1 MKNKGKYS
9 IISSETLKIIERNE
23 MMTTPL
29 LENDTIEL
37 NSKQVRNT
45 AIEVIKSQFDMQ
57 INGYKYTQNEIWD
70 TLLYAS
76 ASNKTIRYTCMK
88 LENAPSCNLLYT
100 YMKDKIL
107 KDLSLDEIE
116 KRCNAMIVSTL
127 PTRLDNCQQKVAI
140 DLVLIPYYGD
150 EDTEDIRRSQA
161 KKSTTKFFCYA
172 SAYLIKKNKRVTLCF
187 IFVRPSDTLFDV
199 LKKILTMVSNLGIQI
214 KRLYLDREF
223 ARTDIIKYLKE
234 QSYVSVIPI
243 PKKGKEL
250 KSLLKRKE
258 KLKTSY
264 TMNSQ
269 KYGSVTFPLWIACRY
284 SKGKHGKHGVVML
297 PYAVIGECESGVL
310 EISNE
315 YKWRFGIESS
325 YRLMNQARARTS
337 SDNSSLRLLLVGI
350 AFTLVNIWVYLK
362 WFALLTSRMRGTDFD
377 ENQFPLALFCDF
389 LCEEI
394 KKTYGFVLSIK
405 L

>member
-1 MKNKGKYS
+1 
-9 IISSETLKIIERNE
+9 

-45 AIEVIKSQFDMQ
+45 AIEVIMSQFDMQ
-57 INGYKYTQNEIWD
+57 INGYKYTQNEIWN

-88 LENAPSCNLLYT
+88 LEDVPSCSLLYT
-100 YMKDKIL
+100 YMKDKAL
-107 KDLSLDEIE
+107 KDLSLGEIE
-116 KRCNAMIVSTL
+116 KRCNDMIISTL
-127 PTRLDNCQQKVAI
+127 PPRLDEHPQKVAI
-140 DLVLIPYYGD
+140 DLVLIPFYGD

-187 IFVRPSDTLFDV
+187 TFVRPSDTLFDV
-199 LKKILTMVSNLGIQI
+199 LVKVLTMVSNLGIQI

-223 ARTDIIKYLKE
+223 ARTDIITYLKE
-234 QSYVSVIPI
+234 QPYVSVLPI
-243 PKKGKEL
+243 PKKGNEL
-250 KSLLKRKE
+250 KSLLKKKK

-264 TMNSQ
+264 TMNSP
-269 KYGSVTFPLWIACRY
+269 KYGSVTFPLWIACCY
-284 SKGKHGKHGVVML
+284 SKGKHGKHGVVVL
-297 PYAVIGECESGVL
+297 PYAVIGDCKSNVH
-310 EISNE
+310 EISKE
-315 YKWRFGIESS
+315 YEHRFGIESS

-337 SDNSSLRLLLVGI
+337 SSDSSFRLLLVGI

-394 KKTYGFVLSIK
+394 KSIYGFISSIK

>member
-1 MKNKGKYS
+1 
-9 IISSETLKIIERNE
+9 
-23 MMTTPL
+23 MTTSL

-37 NSKQVRNT
+37 NSKQVRNI
-45 AIEVIKSQFDMQ
+45 AIEAVMSQFDMQ

-88 LENAPSCNLLYT
+88 LENAPSCSLLYT
-100 YMKDKIL
+100 YLKDKAL

-116 KRCNAMIVSTL
+116 KRCNDMIISTL
-127 PTRLDNCQQKVAI
+127 PPRLDTRPQKVAI

-187 IFVRPSDTLFDV
+187 TFVLPSDTLFDV
-199 LKKILTMVSNLGIQI
+199 LVKVLSMVSNLGIQI

-223 ARTDIIKYLKE
+223 ARTDIITYLKG
-234 QSYVSVIPI
+234 QSYVSVVPI
-243 PKKGKEL
+243 PKKGNEL
-250 KSLLKRKE
+250 KFLLKQKE
-258 KLKTSY
+258 SYKTSY
-264 TMNSQ
+264 TMNSV

-284 SKGKHGKHGVVML
+284 SKGKHNKHGVVML
-297 PYAVIGECESGVL
+297 PYAVIGDCKSNVL

-315 YKWRFGIESS
+315 YEHRFGIESS

-337 SDNSSLRLLLVGI
+337 SSDSSFRLLLVGI
-350 AFTLVNIWVYLK
+350 AFTLVNLWVYLK

-377 ENQFPLALFCDF
+377 DNQFPLALFCDF

-394 KKTYGFVLSIK
+394 KKTYGFGLAIK

>member
-1 MKNKGKYS
+1 
-9 IISSETLKIIERNE
+9 
-23 MMTTPL
+23 MTTPL

-45 AIEVIKSQFDMQ
+45 AIEVVMNQFDMQ

-76 ASNKTIRYTCMK
+76 ASNKTINYTCMK
-88 LENAPSCNLLYT
+88 LENAPSCSLLYT
-100 YMKDKIL
+100 YLNGKVL
-107 KDLSLDEIE
+107 KDFSLDDIE
-116 KRCNAMIVSTL
+116 KRCNDMIISTL
-127 PTRLDNCQQKVAI
+127 PPRLDSRPQKVAI

-150 EDTEDIRRSQA
+150 EETKDIRRSQA

-187 IFVRPSDTLFDV
+187 TFVRPSDSLFDV
-199 LKKILTMVSNLGIQI
+199 LVKVLTMVSNIGIQI

-223 ARTDIIKYLKE
+223 ARTDIITYLKE
-234 QSYVSVIPI
+234 QPYVSVLPI
-243 PKKGKEL
+243 PKKGNEI

-264 TMNSQ
+264 TMNSV
-269 KYGSVTFPLWIACRY
+269 KYGCVTFPLWIACRY
-284 SKGKHGKHGVVML
+284 SKGKHGKHGTVML
-297 PYAVIGECESGVL
+297 PYAVIGDCISEVL

-315 YKWRFGIESS
+315 YEHRFGIESS

-337 SDNSSLRLLLVGI
+337 STDSSFRLLLVGI
-350 AFTLVNIWVYLK
+350 AFTLVNLWVYLK

-394 KKTYGFVLSIK
+394 KKIYGFVSSIK

>member
-1 MKNKGKYS
+1 
-9 IISSETLKIIERNE
+9 
-23 MMTTPL
+23 MMNTSL

-37 NSKQVRNT
+37 NSKQVRNS
-45 AIEVIKSQFDMQ
+45 AVEVVMSQFDMQ

-88 LENAPSCNLLYT
+88 LENVPSCNLLYT
-100 YMKDKIL
+100 YMKDKAL

-116 KRCNAMIVSTL
+116 KRCNGMIVSTL
-127 PTRLDNCQQKVAI
+127 PSRLDNCQQKVAI

-187 IFVRPSDTLFDV
+187 TFVKPSDTLFDV
-199 LKKILTMVSNLGIQI
+199 VKKVLTMVFNLGIQI

-223 ARTDIIKYLKE
+223 ARTDIITYLKE
-234 QSYVSVIPI
+234 QPYVSVLPI
-243 PKKGKEL
+243 PKKGNEL

-264 TMNSQ
+264 TMNSV

-284 SKGKHGKHGVVML
+284 SKGKHGKHGVVVL
-297 PYAVIGECESGVL
+297 PYAVIGDCKSNVL
-310 EISNE
+310 EISDE
-315 YKWRFGIESS
+315 YEHRFGIESS

-337 SDNSSLRLLLVGI
+337 SSDSSFRLLLVGI
-350 AFTLVNIWVYLK
+350 AFTLVNLWVYLK
-362 WFALLTSRMRGTDFD
+362 WFALLTSRMRETDFD

-394 KKTYGFVLSIK
+394 KNTYGFILSIK

>member
-1 MKNKGKYS
+1 
-9 IISSETLKIIERNE
+9 

-29 LENDTIEL
+29 LKNDTIEL

-45 AIEVIKSQFDMQ
+45 AIEMVMSQFDIQ

-76 ASNKTIRYTCMK
+76 ASNKSINYTCMK
-88 LENAPSCNLLYT
+88 LKDVPSCSLLYT
-100 YMKDKIL
+100 YIEDKAL
-107 KDLSLDEIE
+107 KDLSLHDIE
-116 KRCNAMIVSTL
+116 KRCNDMIFSTL
-127 PTRLDNCQQKVAI
+127 PPRLNSNPQKVAI

-150 EDTEDIRRSQA
+150 EETEDIRRSQA

-187 IFVRPSDTLFDV
+187 TFVRPSDSLFDV
-199 LKKILTMVSNLGIQI
+199 LVKVLSMVFELGIQI

-223 ARTDIIKYLKE
+223 ARTDIISYLKE
-234 QSYVSVIPI
+234 QPYVSVLPI
-243 PKKGKEL
+243 PKKGNEI

-264 TMNSQ
+264 TMNSV
-269 KYGSVTFPLWIACRY
+269 KYGFVTFPLWIACRY

-297 PYAVIGECESGVL
+297 PYAVIGDCKSDVL

-315 YKWRFGIESS
+315 YEHRFGIESS

-337 SDNSSLRLLLVGI
+337 STDSSFRLLLVGI

-389 LCEEI
+389 LIEEI
-394 KKTYGFVLSIK
+394 KSIYGFVSSIK

>member
-1 MKNKGKYS
+1 
-9 IISSETLKIIERNE
+9 
-23 MMTTPL
+23 
-29 LENDTIEL
+29 
-37 NSKQVRNT
+37 
-45 AIEVIKSQFDMQ
+45 
-57 INGYKYTQNEIWD
+57 
-70 TLLYAS
+70 
-76 ASNKTIRYTCMK
+76 
-88 LENAPSCNLLYT
+88 
-100 YMKDKIL
+100 MKDKAL

-116 KRCNAMIVSTL
+116 KRCNGMIVSTL
-127 PTRLDNCQQKVAI
+127 PSRLDNCQQKVAI
-140 DLVLIPYYGD
+140 DLVLIPFYGD
-150 EDTEDIRRSQA
+150 EDTQDIRRSQA

-223 ARTDIIKYLKE
+223 ARTDIITYLTE
-234 QSYVSVIPI
+234 QPYVSVLPI

-297 PYAVIGECESGVL
+297 PYAVIGECKSGVL

-315 YKWRFGIESS
+315 YEWRFGIESS

-337 SDNSSLRLLLVGI
+337 SDNSSFRLLLVGI

>member
-1 MKNKGKYS
+1 MS
-9 IISSETLKIIERNE
+9 ERNE

-29 LENDTIEL
+29 LKNDTIEL
-37 NSKQVRNT
+37 NSKQVRNS
-45 AIEVIKSQFDMQ
+45 AIEVVMSKFEMQ
-57 INGYKYTQNEIWD
+57 INGYRYTQNEIWD

-76 ASNKTIRYTCMK
+76 ASNKTIRYTCMNLK
-88 LENAPSCNLLYT
+88 NAPSYNLLYT
-100 YMKDKIL
+100 YLKDKVL
-107 KDLSLDEIE
+107 KDLSLEDIE
-116 KRCNAMIVSTL
+116 KNCNDMIASTL
-127 PTRLDNCQQKVAI
+127 PPRLNDYPQKLAI
-140 DLVLIPYYGD
+140 DLVLIPFYGD
-150 EDTEDIRRSQA
+150 EETKDIRRSQA

-187 IFVRPSDTLFDV
+187 TFVRPSDTLFDV
-199 LKKILTMVSNLGIQI
+199 LVKVLSMVLYLGIQI

-223 ARTDIIKYLKE
+223 ARTDIITYLKE
-234 QSYVSVIPI
+234 QPYVSVLPI
-243 PKKGKEL
+243 PKKGDEL

-264 TMNSQ
+264 TMNSV
-269 KYGSVTFPLWIACRY
+269 KYGSVTFSLWIACRY

-297 PYAVIGECESGVL
+297 PYAVIGDCKSEVI

-315 YKWRFGIESS
+315 YEHRFGIESS
-325 YRLMNQARARTS
+325 YRLMNQVRARTS
-337 SDNSSLRLLLVGI
+337 SSDSSFRLLLVGI

-362 WFALLTSRMRGTDFD
+362 WFALLTSRMRGTDFA

-394 KKTYGFVLSIK
+394 KNTYGFLSSIK

>member
-1 MKNKGKYS
+1 
-9 IISSETLKIIERNE
+9 
-23 MMTTPL
+23 MTTPL

-37 NSKQVRNT
+37 NSKQVRNI

-70 TLLYAS
+70 TILYAS
-76 ASNKTIRYTCMK
+76 ASSKTIRYTCMK
-88 LENAPSCNLLYT
+88 LENAPSYNLLYT
-100 YMKDKIL
+100 YMKDKAL

-116 KRCNAMIVSTL
+116 KRCNGMIVSTL
-127 PTRLDNCQQKVAI
+127 PSRLDNCQQKVAI

-150 EDTEDIRRSQA
+150 EETKDIRRSQA

-187 IFVRPSDTLFDV
+187 TFVLPSDTLFDV
-199 LKKILTMVSNLGIQI
+199 LKRVLTMVSNLGIQI

-223 ARTDIIKYLKE
+223 ARTDIIKYLTE
-234 QSYVSVIPI
+234 QTYVSVLPI
-243 PKKGKEL
+243 PKKGNEL
-250 KSLLKRKE
+250 KSLLKRKGNH
-258 KLKTSY
+258 KTSY
-264 TMNSQ
+264 TMNSV

-284 SKGKHGKHGVVML
+284 SKGKHNKHGVVML
-297 PYAVIGECESGVL
+297 PYAVIGDCKSGVL

-337 SDNSSLRLLLVGI
+337 SDNSSFRLLLVGL

-377 ENQFPLALFCDF
+377 DNQFSLALFCDF

-394 KKTYGFVLSIK
+394 KKTYGFVLAIK

>member
-1 MKNKGKYS
+1 
-9 IISSETLKIIERNE
+9 
-23 MMTTPL
+23 
-29 LENDTIEL
+29 
-37 NSKQVRNT
+37 
-45 AIEVIKSQFDMQ
+45 
-57 INGYKYTQNEIWD
+57 
-70 TLLYAS
+70 
-76 ASNKTIRYTCMK
+76 MK

-100 YMKDKIL
+100 YLNDRVL
-107 KDLSLDEIE
+107 KNLALEEIE
-116 KRCNAMIVSTL
+116 KRCNDMIISTL
-127 PTRLDNCQQKVAI
+127 PPRLDSRHQKVAI
-140 DLVLIPYYGD
+140 DLVLIPFYGD
-150 EDTEDIRRSQA
+150 EETKDIRRSQA

-187 IFVRPSDTLFDV
+187 TFVRPSDTLSDV
-199 LKKILTMVSNLGIQI
+199 LKKVLSMVSNLGIQI

-223 ARTDIIKYLKE
+223 ARTDIIIYLTE
-234 QSYVSVIPI
+234 QPYISVIPI
-243 PKKGKEL
+243 PKKGNEL
-250 KSLLKRKE
+250 KSLLRRKE

-297 PYAVIGECESGVL
+297 PYAVIGDCKSEVL

-315 YKWRFGIESS
+315 YEHRFGIESS

-337 SDNSSLRLLLVGI
+337 SSNSSFRLLLVGI

-362 WFALLTSRMRGTDFD
+362 WFALLTSRMRGTDFND
-377 ENQFPLALFCDF
+377 NQFPLALFCDF

-394 KKTYGFVLSIK
+394 KSIYGFTLSIK

>member
-1 MKNKGKYS
+1 
-9 IISSETLKIIERNE
+9 
-23 MMTTPL
+23 MTTPL

-37 NSKQVRNT
+37 TSKQVRNS
-45 AIEVIKSQFDMQ
+45 AIEVIMSQFNMQ

-100 YMKDKIL
+100 YLNDRVL
-107 KDLSLDEIE
+107 KNLALEEIE
-116 KRCNAMIVSTL
+116 KRCNDMIISTL
-127 PTRLDNCQQKVAI
+127 PPRLDSRHQKVAI
-140 DLVLIPYYGD
+140 DLVLIPFYGD
-150 EDTEDIRRSQA
+150 EETKDIRRSQA

-187 IFVRPSDTLFDV
+187 TFVRPSDTLSDV
-199 LKKILTMVSNLGIQI
+199 LKKVLSMVSNLGIQI

-223 ARTDIIKYLKE
+223 ARTDIIIYLTE
-234 QSYVSVIPI
+234 QPYISVIPI
-243 PKKGKEL
+243 PKKGNEL
-250 KSLLKRKE
+250 KSLLRRKE
-258 KLKTSY
+258 SYKTSY

-297 PYAVIGECESGVL
+297 PYAVIGDCKSEVL

-315 YKWRFGIESS
+315 YEHRFGIESS

-337 SDNSSLRLLLVGI
+337 SSNSSFRLLLVGI

-362 WFALLTSRMRGTDFD
+362 WFALLTSRMRGTDFND
-377 ENQFPLALFCDF
+377 NQFPLALFCDF

-394 KKTYGFVLSIK
+394 KSIYGFTLSIK

>member
-1 MKNKGKYS
+1 
-9 IISSETLKIIERNE
+9 

-37 NSKQVRNT
+37 TSKQVRNS
-45 AIEVIKSQFDMQ
+45 AIEVIMSQFNMQ

-100 YMKDKIL
+100 YLNDRVL
-107 KDLSLDEIE
+107 KNLALEEIE
-116 KRCNAMIVSTL
+116 KRCNDMIISTL
-127 PTRLDNCQQKVAI
+127 PPRLDSRHQKVAI

-150 EDTEDIRRSQA
+150 EETKDIRRSQA

-187 IFVRPSDTLFDV
+187 TFVRPSDTLSDV
-199 LKKILTMVSNLGIQI
+199 LKKVLSMVSNLGIQI

-223 ARTDIIKYLKE
+223 ARTDIIIYLTE
-234 QSYVSVIPI
+234 QPYISVIPI
-243 PKKGKEL
+243 PKKGNEL
-250 KSLLKRKE
+250 KSLLRRKE
-258 KLKTSY
+258 SYKTSY

-297 PYAVIGECESGVL
+297 PYAVIGDCKSEVL

-315 YKWRFGIESS
+315 YEHRFGIESS

-337 SDNSSLRLLLVGI
+337 SSNSSFRLLLVGI

-362 WFALLTSRMRGTDFD
+362 WFALLTSRMRGTDFND
-377 ENQFPLALFCDF
+377 NQFPLALFCDF

-394 KKTYGFVLSIK
+394 KSIYGFTLSIK

>member
-1 MKNKGKYS
+1 
-9 IISSETLKIIERNE
+9 

-37 NSKQVRNT
+37 TSKQVRNS
-45 AIEVIKSQFDMQ
+45 AIEVIMSQFSMQ

-100 YMKDKIL
+100 YLNDRVL
-107 KDLSLDEIE
+107 KNLALEEIE
-116 KRCNAMIVSTL
+116 KRCNDMIISTL
-127 PTRLDNCQQKVAI
+127 PPRLDSRHQKVAI
-140 DLVLIPYYGD
+140 DLVLIPFYGD
-150 EDTEDIRRSQA
+150 EETKDIRRSQA

-187 IFVRPSDTLFDV
+187 TFVRPSDTLSDV
-199 LKKILTMVSNLGIQI
+199 LKKVLSMVSNLGIQI

-223 ARTDIIKYLKE
+223 ARTDIIIYLTE
-234 QSYVSVIPI
+234 QPYISVIPI
-243 PKKGKEL
+243 PKKGNEL
-250 KSLLKRKE
+250 KSLLRRKE
-258 KLKTSY
+258 SYKTSY

-297 PYAVIGECESGVL
+297 PYAVIGDCKSEVL

-315 YKWRFGIESS
+315 YEHRFGIESS

-337 SDNSSLRLLLVGI
+337 SSNSSFRLLLVGI

-362 WFALLTSRMRGTDFD
+362 WFALLTSRMRGTDFND
-377 ENQFPLALFCDF
+377 NQFPLALFCDF

-394 KKTYGFVLSIK
+394 KSIYGFTLSIK

>member
-1 MKNKGKYS
+1 
-9 IISSETLKIIERNE
+9 
-23 MMTTPL
+23 MTTPL
-29 LENDTIEL
+29 LKNDTIEL

-45 AIEVIKSQFDMQ
+45 ASQTVMSQFDMQ

-76 ASNKTIRYTCMK
+76 ASNRTIRYTAMK
-88 LENAPSCNLLYT
+88 LENTPSCSLLYT

-107 KDLSLDEIE
+107 KDLSPDDIE
-116 KRCNAMIVSTL
+116 KRCNDMISSIL
-127 PTRLDNCQQKVAI
+127 PPRLDSRPQKMAI

-150 EDTEDIRRSQA
+150 EETKDIRRSQA

-187 IFVRPSDTLFDV
+187 RFVKPSDTLFDV
-199 LKKILTMVSNLGIQI
+199 LTKVLVMVSNLGIQI

-223 ARTDIIKYLKE
+223 ARTDIITYLAE
-234 QSYVSVIPI
+234 QPYVSVLPI
-243 PKKGKEL
+243 PKKGNEL

-258 KLKTSY
+258 SYKTSY
-264 TMNSQ
+264 TMKSV
-269 KYGSVTFPLWIACRY
+269 KYGCITFPLWIACRY
-284 SKGKHGKHGVVML
+284 SKGRHGKHGAVML
-297 PYAVIGECESGVL
+297 PYAVIGNCSNNVL

-315 YKWRFGIESS
+315 YEHRFGIESS

-337 SDNSSLRLLLVGI
+337 SRDSSFRLLLVGI

-362 WFALLTSRMRGTDFD
+362 WFALLRTRMRETDFD
-377 ENQFPLALFCDF
+377 DNRFPLALFCDF

-394 KKTYGFVLSIK
+394 KSIYGFISSIK

>member
-1 MKNKGKYS
+1 LKNKGKYS

-37 NSKQVRNT
+37 TSKQVRNT
-45 AIEVIKSQFDMQ
+45 AIEVVMSQFDMQ

-88 LENAPSCNLLYT
+88 LENAPSCSLLYT
-100 YMKDKIL
+100 YLNDKVL
-107 KDLSLDEIE
+107 KDLSLEEIE
-116 KRCNAMIVSTL
+116 KRCNDMIISTL
-127 PTRLDNCQQKVAI
+127 PPRLDNRSQKVAI

-150 EDTEDIRRSQA
+150 EETKDIRRSQA

-187 IFVRPSDTLFDV
+187 TFVKPSDTLLDV
-199 LKKILTMVSNLGIQI
+199 VKKILTMVSELGIQI

-223 ARTDIIKYLKE
+223 ARTDIITYLTK
-234 QSYVSVIPI
+234 QPYVSVLPI
-243 PKKGKEL
+243 PKKGNEL

-264 TMNSQ
+264 TMNSV

-297 PYAVIGECESGVL
+297 PYAVIGDCKNEVL

-315 YKWRFGIESS
+315 YEHRFGIESS

-337 SDNSSLRLLLVGI
+337 SSNSSFRILLVGI

-394 KKTYGFVLSIK
+394 KNTYGFILSIK